1 MAQLLTESSGAPQK
15 AGNKWRAI
23 LITPGKGSSGI
34 YTEETLREFGPQA
47 FVKGTHS
54 YVDHPRSEEDIRSP
68 KNLIGVLAED
78 ARYEDGVGLVAELDI
93 MPHWKEF
100 VEAVAPHTGLSIY
113 AMGEGDYNDDGEV
126 VVENLIPHPQ
136 NSVDLVS
143 YPGRP
148 GSKLA
153 DKLYEAAIAMVEAGP
168 GDLKRGDFVSWNSS
182 GGRARGRIERIV
194 RDGSIKVPN
203 SDFTINGDADDPA
216 ALIRLYRDG
225 SRTDTLV
232 GHKFSTLTKIEDLDE
247 YYDKDKKKKKRKMEA
262 EPGEL
267 AERDLVRMDHGG
279 EMAYGQVA
287 YIMTSGVFP
296 FEGDPLSIDA
306 SPESPVALIRV
317 WMEEDGE
324 WEPTPMLMGHSISE
338 LTKVSE
344 LGEMPESR
352 EETSAPMSGK
362 NGTAA
367 KSAAATESK
376 KKEEHM
382 ELKELSDQLAELPN
396 LVAAAVAEAL
406 APAVET
412 EEKEEIDIAAVAE
425 AMVEADLP
433 EVSRKAVYESLRTG
447 GDLSEAIE
455 SQKAFVESVKS
466 HFKEE
471 AKATSKNFEESVIVT
486 TEEKAPRLSE
496 ILNVK
501 VGA

>member
-1 MAQLLTESSGAPQK
+1 MAQLLTESSSAPEK
-15 AGNKWRAI
+15 VGNRWRAV

-34 YTEETLREFGPQA
+34 YTEETLRNFGPSA

-54 YVDHPRSEEDIRSP
+54 YVDHPRSEEDVRSP

-78 ARYEDGVGLVAELDI
+78 AYYQEGVGLVAELDI

-113 AMGEGDYNDDGEV
+113 AMGEGNYNDDGEV
-126 VVENLIPHPQ
+126 VVESLVPHTQ

-153 DKLYEAAIAMVEAGP
+153 DKLYEAAVAMVAEQLPDGYRPATSEDVPAGRACGNCSFFNESDVAP
-168 GDLKRGDFVSWNSS
+168 D
-182 GGRARGRIERIV
+182 GRARCE
-194 RDGSIKVPN
+194 KW
-203 SDFTINGDADDPA
+203 
-216 ALIRLYRDG
+216 
-225 SRTDTLV
+225 
-232 GHKFSTLTKIEDLDE
+232 DE
-247 YYDKDKKKKKRKMEA
+247 YVD
-262 EPGEL
+262 
-267 AERDLVRMDHGG
+267 GG
-279 EMAYGQVA
+279 AYCNA
-287 YIMTSGVFP
+287 
-296 FEGDPLSIDA
+296 
-306 SPESPVALIRV
+306 
-317 WMEEDGE
+317 
-324 WEPTPMLMGHSISE
+324 WEPKQQEASVPMD
-338 LTKVSE
+338 
-344 LGEMPESR
+344 
-352 EETSAPMSGK
+352 GK

-367 KSAAATESK
+367 KTAAATESN

-382 ELKELSDQLAELPN
+382 ELKELSDQIAELPN
-396 LVAAAVAEAL
+396 LVASAVAEAL

-425 AMVEADLP
+425 AMVEANLP
-433 EVSRKAVYESLRTG
+433 EVSRKAVYESLRAG
-447 GDLSEAIE
+447 ADLTESIE

-471 AKATSKNFEESVIVT
+471 AAASAKVADETVIVNT
-486 TEEKAPRLSE
+486 QEKAPRLSE

>member
-1 MAQLLTESSGAPQK
+1 MAQLLTESSSAPQK
-15 AGNKWRAI
+15 VGNKWRAV

-113 AMGEGDYNDDGEV
+113 AMGEGNYNDDGEV
-126 VVENLIPHPQ
+126 VVETLVPHTQ

-153 DKLYEAAIAMVEAGP
+153 DKLYEQAISMAAE
-168 GDLKRGDFVSWNSS
+168 SYH
-182 GGRARGRIERIV
+182 
-194 RDGSIKVPN
+194 
-203 SDFTINGDADDPA
+203 DD
-216 ALIRLYRDG
+216 
-225 SRTDTLV
+225 
-232 GHKFSTLTKIEDLDE
+232 
-247 YYDKDKKKKKRKMEA
+247 DKKKKKRKKEA

-267 AERDLVRMDHGG
+267 REKDLVRMDHGG
-279 EMAYGQVA
+279 DMAYGQVA
-287 YIMTSGVFP
+287 YIMTNGVFP
-296 FEGDPLSIDA
+296 FEGDPLAIEA

-324 WEPTPMLMGHSISE
+324 WEPTPILMGHSISE

-344 LGEMPESR
+344 LGEMPEGR
-352 EETSAPMSGK
+352 EEASAPMSGK

-367 KSAAATESK
+367 KTAAATESK

-425 AMVEADLP
+425 AMVEANLP
-433 EVSRKAVYESLRTG
+433 EVSRKAVYESLRAG
-447 GDLSEAIE
+447 ADLTESIE

-471 AKATSKNFEESVIVT
+471 ASASAKAADGLVIVNT
-486 TEEKAPRLSE
+486 QEKAPRLSD
-496 ILNVK
+496 I
-501 VGA
+501 